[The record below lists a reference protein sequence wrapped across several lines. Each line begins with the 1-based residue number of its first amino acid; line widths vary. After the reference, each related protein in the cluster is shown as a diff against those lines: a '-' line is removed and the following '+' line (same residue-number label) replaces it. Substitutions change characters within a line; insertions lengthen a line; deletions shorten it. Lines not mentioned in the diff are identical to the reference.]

1 MRATLIVAFC
11 LCAIA
16 GTVLA
21 QTAPPSSSQGPAA
34 KKGKA
39 KSGETTDKAPT
50 EADGKGTFNWYADC
64 LKLWEPAT
72 HMSRK
77 EWDRACR
84 RQAQLQKEIDDM
96 SGLGKK

>member
-1 MRATLIVAFC
+1 MRATLIAAFC
-11 LCAIA
+11 LCAMA

-21 QTAPPSSSQGPAA
+21 QTAPPSSSPAA

-39 KSGETTDKAPT
+39 KSETAEKAPT
-50 EADGKGTFNWYADC
+50 EADGKGAFNWYADC

-84 RQAQLQKEIDDM
+84 RAAAYQREVDDM
-96 SGLGKK
+96 GLKKK

>member
-1 MRATLIVAFC
+1 MRTSLIVAFC
-11 LCAIA
+11 LCALA

-21 QTAPPSSSQGPAA
+21 QTAPPSSDA

-39 KSGETTDKAPT
+39 KPGEATEKAPT
-50 EADGKGTFNWYADC
+50 AEADGKGAFNWYADC

-77 EWDRACR
+77 DWDRACR
-84 RQAQLQKEIDDM
+84 RAAAYQKEVDDT
-96 SGLGKK
+96 GLSKK

>member
-11 LCAIA
+11 LAAVA
-16 GTVLA
+16 GMAVA
-21 QTAPPSSSQGPAA
+21 QTAPPSSSPA

-39 KSGETTDKAPT
+39 KTEAAEKAPT

-96 SGLGKK
+96 GLPRKK

>member
-1 MRATLIVAFC
+1 MRTSLIVAFC
-11 LCAIA
+11 LCALA
-16 GTVLA
+16 GTVVA
-21 QTAPPSSSQGPAA
+21 QTVPPSSSGPAA

-39 KSGETTDKAPT
+39 KPGETTEKTPAA
-50 EADGKGTFNWYADC
+50 EIEGKGTFNWYADC

-84 RQAQLQKEIDDM
+84 RAAAYQKEVDDM
-96 SGLGKK
+96 GLSKK